1 MRKSKKKVGKKKSR
15 ELELRAQNFIFSE
28 KNANNEKTGF
38 SKIKVASHVSND
50 SKSVFLENSEKC
62 RGCLKISKKSPNY
75 FPVFGSPTFAV
86 FGAKLCREGR
96 EGTFSFWHLKIQNV
110 ENRKKIK

>member
-1 MRKSKKKVGKKKSR
+1 MEMSFCENRKKKLEKTKSR

-50 SKSVFLENSEKC
+50 SK
-62 RGCLKISKKSPNY
+62 
-75 FPVFGSPTFAV
+75 
-86 FGAKLCREGR
+86 
-96 EGTFSFWHLKIQNV
+96 
-110 ENRKKIK
+110 